1 MRIRNLKW
9 REIPMWPP
17 EWSFSEHEAG
27 EEGVLEYV
35 QLRND
40 LTPRLISVGANH
52 LGDIRKGIIVLE
64 DPTHL
69 EIVYHKLQENL
80 GRILTE
86 IGDLEIELFPS
97 LQKRALK
104 QVRPHRTPGNL
115 GRVLNKK

>member
-17 EWSFSEHEAG
+17 EWSISDHEAG
-27 EEGVLEYV
+27 EKGVLEYV

-40 LTPRLISVGANH
+40 LTPRLISVAADH
-52 LGDIRKGIIVLE
+52 LGEIRKGIIVLE

-69 EIVYHKLQENL
+69 EIVYHKLQENI
-80 GRILTE
+80 GRTLTE

-97 LQKRALK
+97 LQNRAPK
-104 QVRPHRTPGNL
+104 TSAPPPHAR
-115 GRVLNKK
+115 

>member
-17 EWSFSEHEAG
+17 EWLISENEAG

-35 QLRND
+35 QLRKD
-40 LTPRLISVGANH
+40 LTPRLISVVANH

-64 DPTHL
+64 DSTHL
-69 EIVYHKLQENL
+69 EIVYHKLQENI
-80 GRILTE
+80 GRTLTE
-86 IGDLEIELFPS
+86 IGHLEIELFPS

-104 QVRPHRTPGNL
+104 QVLPTARPVTGAE
-115 GRVLNKK
+115 GLNKK